1 MEKYKVIFSDIDGT
15 LLNSQHRISKRTLE
29 ALQKWTDR
37 GNDLVLTSSRG
48 VSGIMPIVNRYGLH
62 CSIIAL
68 GGAVILNSD
77 HEVLAERGMSREQ
90 AKRIV
95 QYVEANNI
103 PASWCIYSA
112 NKWIV
117 RSMSDPKIR
126 KEASIV
132 EAKPT
137 HQGYDALD
145 KDEVAGKVLLI
156 CDHETIDEIQRGMK
170 LAFPD
175 FSITKSS
182 DILLELLPQGIS
194 KASAVQEFCER
205 NEILLEQTVAFGDNY
220 NDLEMLSAVAFP
232 IVMGN
237 APQEI
242 KEKYATVTLDNNSD
256 GIAYALERY
265 ITFAY

>member
-1 MEKYKVIFSDIDGT
+1 MKKYKVIFSDIDGT

-29 ALQKWTDR
+29 ALQKWTDK

-77 HEVLAERGMSREQ
+77 HEVLLEKGMSQEQ
-90 AKRIV
+90 AKRIA
-95 QYVEANNI
+95 QYVETNNL
-103 PASWCIYSA
+103 PVSWCIYST

-117 RSMSDPKIR
+117 KSMSDPKIR

-132 EAKPT
+132 EAEPT
-137 HQGYDALD
+137 HQGYDVL
-145 KDEVAGKVLLI
+145 KEDEVVGKVLLI
-156 CDHETIDEIQRGMK
+156 CDHETINEIQRDMK

-182 DILLELLPQGIS
+182 DVLLELLPHGIS
-194 KASAVQEFCER
+194 KASAVQAFCEEKR
-205 NEILLEQTVAFGDNY
+205 ISLEQTIAFGDNY
-220 NDLEMLSAVAFP
+220 NDLEMLSAVALP

-242 KEKYATVTLDNNSD
+242 KEKYAAVTLDNNSD
-256 GIAYALERY
+256 GIAYALEHY
-265 ITFAY
+265 AAF